1 MKNNLAILFVTIVLI
16 FGVLRISHA
25 ATLYAVTWD
34 ENLISIDT
42 TDASATLIGPVDER
56 MNAFGLADR
65 NGELWTFDQTVDRM
79 KRLDPMTGTTL
90 ETVDVGF
97 LSSFIGEGAL
107 TFDNSGNGYLANVRG
122 IIASNEGVGNL
133 YSIDLDTAS
142 SSTILGNF
150 EFLGLDGMDFD
161 SSGTLYGFTHG
172 TAILYTIDPLT
183 GVSTMIGDTGF
194 DSFPRLAGLT
204 FMGDALYGVMSGS
217 LYTIDPLTGAGTLIG
232 DIGFG
237 DISGLTALNTIPIP
251 PAILLFGSGLVGLI
265 SVARR
270 KKS

>member
-1 MKNNLAILFVTIVLI
+1 MMKNNLAILFVTIVLI

-42 TDASATLIGPVDER
+42 TDASATLIGPVDSQ
-56 MNAFGLADR
+56 MDAFGLADR
-65 NGELWTFDQTVDRM
+65 NGELWTFDQKFDRM

-97 LSSFIGEGAL
+97 LPSFIGEGAL
-107 TFDNSGNGYLANVRG
+107 TFDNSGNGYLANARSFLG
-122 IIASNEGVGNL
+122 SNEGNL

-183 GVSTMIGDTGF
+183 GASTMIGDTGF

-204 FMGDALYGVMSGS
+204 FMGDTLYGVMSGS
-217 LYTIDPLTGAGTLIG
+217 LYTIDPLTGAGALIG

-251 PAILLFGSGLVGLI
+251 PAILLFGSGLIGLI